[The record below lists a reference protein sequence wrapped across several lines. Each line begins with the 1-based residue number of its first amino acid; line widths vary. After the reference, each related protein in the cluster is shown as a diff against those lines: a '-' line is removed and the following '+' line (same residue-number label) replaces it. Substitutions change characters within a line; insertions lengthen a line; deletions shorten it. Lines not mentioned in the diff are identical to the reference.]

1 MLDFHTKLSS
11 VCSTCDHL
19 QLYCTHCVPC
29 SSSHFVSLGPRALV
43 RRLAWFRWCWLFPW
57 LHCVSLCL
65 CFLSR
70 TLASAVVAM
79 KHADIKT
86 YVVLQ
91 WKVCTLEVLNVT
103 SLTCVLIYNDVAD
116 LSSYEA
122 TLEERRWP
130 CSLWKHKLWPHT
142 CNTAV
147 NVWLQCYRLDLLHFS
162 FIQGQE
168 WGSPEPPAGEHST
181 LQRVMCD
188 GTMSSLGLGLRGWGL
203 VIKRVLAS
211 LNERREPKLDGNQAA
226 MLSSPPAVVS
236 GWPAAA
242 SLLQVFR
249 VDAGCS
255 GKMTTFSQTL
265 SGVTVTFLL

>member
-1 MLDFHTKLSS
+1 MSWVRRARIPLHLYLRQVWSPGWPAAAVLDFHTKLSS

-103 SLTCVLIYNDVAD
+103 SLTCVLIYNYVAD

-168 WGSPEPPAGEHST
+168 WGSHLSH
-181 LQRVMCD
+181 LQVTTAHCSVLCVMARCHHWVWASVAEAWWSNV
-188 GTMSSLGLGLRGWGL
+188 SSL
-203 VIKRVLAS
+203 A
-211 LNERREPKLDGNQAA
+211 
-226 MLSSPPAVVS
+226 
-236 GWPAAA
+236 
-242 SLLQVFR
+242 
-249 VDAGCS
+249 
-255 GKMTTFSQTL
+255 
-265 SGVTVTFLL
+265 